1 MYKLEEV
8 KDILFAVS
16 CQNKEEAEKVIYQF
30 YKNGWCWASAKNFDE
45 VRFKKGVHF
54 PYKNGTSYYM
64 NFNGSLLCVPNDS
77 HNIKEYEIIKALDI
91 IKNPEILEEKIKK
104 VEILMLDKL

>member
-1 MYKLEEV
+1 MAEE
-8 KDILFAVS
+8 KAKKTK
-16 CQNKEEAEKVIYQF
+16 KEKIPRQPMPEQAPEIR
-30 YKNGWCWASAKNFDE
+30 AKNFDE